1 MAGHRCVKAREQ
13 RYTDTGMARGGS
25 SRKLP
30 EERSVLRRLAL
41 ALCYL
46 TDRTRNPQCLAELLD
61 VYPTKKFCQTLV
73 QQSWSLLR
81 KKSNVLQQV
90 ITCQQWLEQTN
101 NLCVWMKGHR
111 EFVFNCKNILSVDCL
126 SKKFS
131 SMLQR
136 CCSTAAL
143 QHCIT

>member
-46 TDRTRNPQCLAELLD
+46 TDRTRNPQRLAELLD
-61 VYPTKKFCQTLV
+61 VL
-73 QQSWSLLR
+73 SD
-81 KKSNVLQQV
+81 
-90 ITCQQWLEQTN
+90 E
-101 NLCVWMKGHR
+101 
-111 EFVFNCKNILSVDCL
+111 EILPDA
-126 SKKFS
+126 
-131 SMLQR
+131 
-136 CCSTAAL
+136 STAELELVAKEVE
-143 QHCIT
+143 CIAAGDNVPTVARADE